1 MIPDATQRNV
11 DLNTRQMAG
20 VEIVWGI
27 IKLDAVVQLVPFI
40 SERMALLAATPD

>member
-1 MIPDATQRNV
+1 MIPDATQHGAE
-11 DLNTRQMAG
+11 LNTRQMAG

-27 IKLDAVVQLVPFI
+27 KILDAVVRMVPSL